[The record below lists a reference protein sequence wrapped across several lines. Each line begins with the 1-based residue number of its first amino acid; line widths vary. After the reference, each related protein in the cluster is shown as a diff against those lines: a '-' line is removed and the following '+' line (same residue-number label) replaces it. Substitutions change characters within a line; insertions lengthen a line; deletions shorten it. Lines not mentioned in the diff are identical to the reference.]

1 MAKHSRTISRKDRR
15 RFHKKHSDEL
25 KTLQEEAENFDLK
38 EHPNLSKFSDLPLT
52 EETLKGLQESGFIDV
67 TDIQREAIPI
77 CLKGQDILGAART
90 GSGKT
95 LAFLVP
101 ILERLTYDKWDEMDG
116 VGALI
121 ISPTRELAVQ
131 TYEVLL
137 KIGRYCSLS
146 AGLVIGGKDY
156 NFERERIGRINI
168 LVGTPGRILQH
179 MDNSASLK
187 LDNLQT
193 LVLDEADRILDMGF
207 RKTIDS
213 ILSELPPERQTML
226 FSATQTKSV
235 KDLARLSL
243 VNPKYISTSAED
255 ESLTPESLDQY
266 YISTELYEKVD
277 LLWSFIKSHLKSKIL
292 VFFSSSKQVH
302 FTYES
307 FRKLR
312 PGIQL
317 LKLHGRQKE
326 KARLETTMTFTHA
339 SHCCLF
345 ATDVVARGLDFPAVD
360 WVIQVDC
367 PEDAATYV
375 HRVGRSARFGRSG
388 KSMIMLLPSEE
399 EPYLQ
404 RLSAKKIEV
413 KKLKVKG
420 SKKKSI
426 RSQLQSLCFESPEL
440 KYLGQK
446 AFISYC
452 KSIFVQKDKDVFDLA
467 KLPLQKF
474 AASLGLPGTPNVKF
488 LKRAQEGKGLSE
500 SELLKIKNKKNAS
513 RKLRLLASADDNG
526 DIKDDKRNR
535 TKYDK
540 MFERKN
546 QSVLSE
552 HYMQMTEGTGN
563 KKDGNEDE
571 DDDFLTVRRKVSDV
585 DDKELPQLEYNAT
598 SKRALKRATSKKLS
612 SKLRGKGSKMV
623 FDESGNAHPVYELQ
637 NMKDVEK
644 EGPVEKLKEKFLEGE
659 KNKLETADMED
670 KNVAKERRAEK
681 KRRRKELERMAR
693 GAEEED
699 EVHTYVVLG
708 NENEDEEASNEVVSS
723 TREDYSDASE
733 GEVPDLDRDLAIG
746 AKEEEELE
754 EKQRK
759 RHSADEG
766 SEMEEDEEK
775 EEQRSSKRAKTSNT
789 DEEDTVIEVEKPE
802 GITDLEALTEKLI
815 NQ

>member
-1 MAKHSRTISRKDRR
+1 MAKHPHSISRRDRR
-15 RFHKKHSDEL
+15 RFHKKHFEEL
-25 KTLQEEAENFDLK
+25 KELQEEAENFDPK
-38 EHPNLSKFSDLPLT
+38 DYPNLSKFSDLPLT
-52 EETLKGLQESGFIDV
+52 EEMQKGLQESGFIDI

-137 KIGRYCSLS
+137 KIGKYCSLS

-156 NFERERIGRINI
+156 KFERERIGRINI

-179 MDNSASLK
+179 MDESASLK
-187 LDNLQT
+187 LDNLQM
-193 LVLDEADRILDMGF
+193 LVFDEADRILDMGF
-207 RKTIDS
+207 KKTIDS

-243 VNPKYISTSAED
+243 VNPKYISTSAD
-255 ESLTPESLDQY
+255 NESLTPESLDQY
-266 YISTELYEKVD
+266 YVSTELYEKVD
-277 LLWSFIKSHLKSKIL
+277 MLWSFIKSHLKSKIL

-326 KARLETTMTFTHA
+326 KARLETTSAFTHA

-388 KSMIMLLPSEE
+388 KSMLMLLPSEE

-404 RLSAKKIEV
+404 RLSTKRIEV

-446 AFISYC
+446 AFVSYC
-452 KSIFVQKDKDVFDLA
+452 KSIFVQKDKDVFDLT

-488 LKRAQEGKGLSE
+488 LKRAQEGKVLSE
-500 SELLKIKNKKNAS
+500 SELLKMKKKKNAS
-513 RKLRLLASADDNG
+513 RKLRLLATADENG
-526 DIKDDKRNR
+526 DIKDDKKSR

-552 HYMQMTEGTGN
+552 HYLQMTEDTAG
-563 KKDGNEDE
+563 KKDGNEDDE
-571 DDDFLTVRRKVSDV
+571 FLTVRRKMSEV
-585 DDKELPQLEYNAT
+585 DDEELPMLEYNAT
-598 SKRALKRATSKKLS
+598 SKRAIKRATSKKLS
-612 SKLRGKGSKMV
+612 AKLKGKGSKMV
-623 FDESGNAHPVYELQ
+623 FDDSGNAHPVYELQ

-644 EGPVEKLKEKFLEGE
+644 EGPVDQLKEKFLKEE
-659 KNKLETADMED
+659 RNKLETADVED

-681 KRRRKELERMAR
+681 KRRRKEIERMAKE
-693 GAEEED
+693 AEEDD

-708 NENEDEEASNEVVSS
+708 NENEDNKASSAEESQSGM
-723 TREDYSDASE
+723 EDD
-733 GEVPDLDRDLAIG
+733 VPDLDRDLAMG

-759 RHSADEG
+759 RSAEDEE
-766 SEMEEDEEK
+766 SEEEK
-775 EEQRSSKRAKTSNT
+775 EEAEPPSKRARIPNG
-789 DEEDTVIEVEKPE
+789 DEEEDDVIEMEKPE
-802 GITDLEALTEKLI
+802 GITDLEALSEKLI
-815 NQ
+815 NE

>member
-1 MAKHSRTISRKDRR
+1 MANHPHSISRRDRR
-15 RFHKKHSDEL
+15 RFHKKHFEEL
-25 KTLQEEAENFDLK
+25 KELQEEAENFDPK
-38 EHPNLSKFSDLPLT
+38 DYPNLSKFSDLPLT
-52 EETLKGLQESGFIDV
+52 EEMQKGLQESGFIDI

-137 KIGRYCSLS
+137 KIGKYCSLS

-156 NFERERIGRINI
+156 KFERERIGRINI

-179 MDNSASLK
+179 MDESASLK
-187 LDNLQT
+187 LDNLQM
-193 LVLDEADRILDMGF
+193 LVFDEADRILDMGF
-207 RKTIDS
+207 KKTIDS

-243 VNPKYISTSAED
+243 VNPKYISTSAD
-255 ESLTPESLDQY
+255 NESLTPESLDQY
-266 YISTELYEKVD
+266 YVSTELYEKVD
-277 LLWSFIKSHLKSKIL
+277 MLWSFIKSHLKSKIL

-326 KARLETTMTFTHA
+326 KARLETTSAFTHA

-388 KSMIMLLPSEE
+388 KSMLMLLPSEE

-404 RLSAKKIEV
+404 RLSTKRIEV

-446 AFISYC
+446 AFVSYC
-452 KSIFVQKDKDVFDLA
+452 KSIFVQKDKDVFDLT

-488 LKRAQEGKGLSE
+488 LKRAQEGKVLSE
-500 SELLKIKNKKNAS
+500 SELLKMKKKKNAS
-513 RKLRLLASADDNG
+513 RKLRLLATADENG
-526 DIKDDKRNR
+526 DIKDDKKSR

-552 HYMQMTEGTGN
+552 HYLQMTEDTAG
-563 KKDGNEDE
+563 KKDGNEDDE
-571 DDDFLTVRRKVSDV
+571 FLTVRRKMSEV
-585 DDKELPQLEYNAT
+585 DDEELPMLEYNAT
-598 SKRALKRATSKKLS
+598 SKRAIKRATSKKLS
-612 SKLRGKGSKMV
+612 AKLKGKGSKMV
-623 FDESGNAHPVYELQ
+623 FDDIGNAHPVYELQ

-644 EGPVEKLKEKFLEGE
+644 EGPVDQLKEKFLKEE
-659 KNKLETADMED
+659 RNKLETADVED

-681 KRRRKELERMAR
+681 KRRRKEIERMAKE
-693 GAEEED
+693 AEEDD

-708 NENEDEEASNEVVSS
+708 NENEDNKASSAEESQSGM
-723 TREDYSDASE
+723 EDD
-733 GEVPDLDRDLAIG
+733 VPDLDRDLAMG

-759 RHSADEG
+759 RSAEDEE
-766 SEMEEDEEK
+766 SEEEK
-775 EEQRSSKRAKTSNT
+775 EEAEPPSKRARILNG
-789 DEEDTVIEVEKPE
+789 DEEEDDVIEMEKPE
-802 GITDLEALTEKLI
+802 GITDLEALSEKLI
-815 NQ
+815 NE

>member
-1 MAKHSRTISRKDRR
+1 MAKHPHSISRRDRR
-15 RFHKKHSDEL
+15 RFHKKHFEKL
-25 KTLQEEAENFDLK
+25 KELQEEAESFDPK
-38 EHPNLSKFSDLPLT
+38 DHPNLSKFSDLPLT
-52 EETLKGLQESGFIDV
+52 EEMQKGLQESGFIDI

-77 CLKGQDILGAART
+77 CLKGQDILGAAKT

-137 KIGRYCSLS
+137 KIGKYCSLS

-156 NFERERIGRINI
+156 KFERERIGRINI

-179 MDNSASLK
+179 MDESASLK
-187 LDNLQT
+187 LDNLQM
-193 LVLDEADRILDMGF
+193 LVFDEADRILDMGF
-207 RKTIDS
+207 KKTIDS

-243 VNPKYISTSAED
+243 VNPKYISTSAD
-255 ESLTPESLDQY
+255 NESLTPESLDQY
-266 YISTELYEKVD
+266 YVSTELYEKVD

-326 KARLETTMTFTHA
+326 KARLETTTAFTHA

-388 KSMIMLLPSEE
+388 KSMLMLLPSEE
-399 EPYLQ
+399 KPYLQ
-404 RLSAKKIEV
+404 RLSTKRIEV
-413 KKLKVKG
+413 MKLKVKG

-446 AFISYC
+446 AFVSYC
-452 KSIFVQKDKDVFDLA
+452 KSIFVQKDKDVFDLT

-488 LKRAQEGKGLSE
+488 LKRAQEGKVLSE
-500 SELLKIKNKKNAS
+500 SELLKMKKKKNAS
-513 RKLRLLASADDNG
+513 RKLRLLATADENG
-526 DIKDDKRNR
+526 DIKDDKKSR

-552 HYMQMTEGTGN
+552 HYLQMTEDTAG
-563 KKDGNEDE
+563 KKDGN
-571 DDDFLTVRRKVSDV
+571 DDDEFLTVRRKMSEV
-585 DDKELPQLEYNAT
+585 DDEELPMLEYNAT
-598 SKRALKRATSKKLS
+598 SKRAIKRATSKKLS
-612 SKLRGKGSKMV
+612 AKLKGKGSKMV
-623 FDESGNAHPVYELQ
+623 FDDSGNAHPVYELQ

-644 EGPVEKLKEKFLEGE
+644 EGPVDQLKEKFLKEE
-659 KNKLETADMED
+659 RNKLETADVED

-681 KRRRKELERMAR
+681 KRRRKEIERMAKE
-693 GAEEED
+693 AEEDD

-708 NENEDEEASNEVVSS
+708 NENEDNQASSAEESQSGV
-723 TREDYSDASE
+723 EDD
-733 GEVPDLDRDLAIG
+733 VPDLDRDLAIG

-759 RHSADEG
+759 RSAEDEE
-766 SEMEEDEEK
+766 SEEEEK
-775 EEQRSSKRAKTSNT
+775 EEAEPPSKRARIPNE
-789 DEEDTVIEVEKPE
+789 DEEEDDVIEMEKPE
-802 GITDLEALTEKLI
+802 GITDLEALSEKLI
-815 NQ
+815 NE

>member
-1 MAKHSRTISRKDRR
+1 MAKHPHSISQRDRR
-15 RFHKKHSDEL
+15 RFHKKHFEEL
-25 KTLQEEAENFDLK
+25 KELQEEAENFDPK
-38 EHPNLSKFSDLPLT
+38 DYPNLSKFSDLPLT
-52 EETLKGLQESGFIDV
+52 EEMQKGLQESGFIDI

-137 KIGRYCSLS
+137 KIGKYCSLS

-156 NFERERIGRINI
+156 KFEQERIGRINI

-179 MDNSASLK
+179 MDESVSLK
-187 LDNLQT
+187 LDNLQM
-193 LVLDEADRILDMGF
+193 LVFDEADRILDMGF
-207 RKTIDS
+207 KKTIDS

-243 VNPKYISTSAED
+243 VNPKYISTSAD
-255 ESLTPESLDQY
+255 NESLTPESLDQY
-266 YISTELYEKVD
+266 YVSTELYEKVD

-326 KARLETTMTFTHA
+326 KARLETTSAFTHA

-388 KSMIMLLPSEE
+388 KSMLMLLPSEE

-404 RLSAKKIEV
+404 RLSTKRIEV

-446 AFISYC
+446 AFVSYC
-452 KSIFVQKDKDVFDLA
+452 KSIFVQKDKDVFDLT

-488 LKRAQEGKGLSE
+488 LKRAQEGKVLSE
-500 SELLKIKNKKNAS
+500 SELLKMKKKKNAS
-513 RKLRLLASADDNG
+513 RKLRLLATADENG
-526 DIKDDKRNR
+526 DIKDDKKSR

-552 HYMQMTEGTGN
+552 HYLQMTEDTAG
-563 KKDGNEDE
+563 KKDGNEDDE
-571 DDDFLTVRRKVSDV
+571 FLTVRRKMSEV
-585 DDKELPQLEYNAT
+585 DDEELPMLEYNAT
-598 SKRALKRATSKKLS
+598 SKRAIKRATSKKLS
-612 SKLRGKGSKMV
+612 AKLKGKGSKMV
-623 FDESGNAHPVYELQ
+623 FDDSGNAHPVYELQ

-644 EGPVEKLKEKFLEGE
+644 EGPVDQLKEKFLKEE
-659 KNKLETADMED
+659 RNKLETADVED

-681 KRRRKELERMAR
+681 KRRRKEIERMAKE
-693 GAEEED
+693 AEEDD

-708 NENEDEEASNEVVSS
+708 NENEDNKASSAEESQSGM
-723 TREDYSDASE
+723 EDD
-733 GEVPDLDRDLAIG
+733 VPDLDRDLAMG

-759 RHSADEG
+759 RSAEDEE
-766 SEMEEDEEK
+766 SEEEK
-775 EEQRSSKRAKTSNT
+775 EEAEPPSKRARIPNG
-789 DEEDTVIEVEKPE
+789 DEEEDDVIEMEKPE
-802 GITDLEALTEKLI
+802 GITDLEALSEKLI
-815 NQ
+815 NE

>member
-1 MAKHSRTISRKDRR
+1 MAKHPHSISRRDRR
-15 RFHKKHSDEL
+15 RFHKKHFEEL
-25 KTLQEEAENFDLK
+25 KELQEEAENFDPK
-38 EHPNLSKFSDLPLT
+38 DYPNLSKFSDLPLT
-52 EETLKGLQESGFIDV
+52 EEMQKGLQESGFIDI

-137 KIGRYCSLS
+137 KIGKYCSLS

-156 NFERERIGRINI
+156 KFERERIGRINI

-179 MDNSASLK
+179 MDESASLK
-187 LDNLQT
+187 LDNLQM
-193 LVLDEADRILDMGF
+193 LVFDEADRILDMGF
-207 RKTIDS
+207 KKTIDS

-243 VNPKYISTSAED
+243 VNPKYISTSAD
-255 ESLTPESLDQY
+255 NESLTPESLDQY
-266 YISTELYEKVD
+266 YVSTELYEKVD
-277 LLWSFIKSHLKSKIL
+277 MLWSFIKSHLKSKIL

-326 KARLETTMTFTHA
+326 KARLETTSAFTHA

-388 KSMIMLLPSEE
+388 KSMLMLLPSEE

-404 RLSAKKIEV
+404 RLSTKRIEV

-446 AFISYC
+446 AFVSYC
-452 KSIFVQKDKDVFDLA
+452 KSIFVQKDKDVFDLT

-488 LKRAQEGKGLSE
+488 LKRAQEGKVLSE
-500 SELLKIKNKKNAS
+500 SELLKMKKKKNAS
-513 RKLRLLASADDNG
+513 RKLRLLATADENG
-526 DIKDDKRNR
+526 DIKDDKKSR

-552 HYMQMTEGTGN
+552 HYLQMTEDTAG
-563 KKDGNEDE
+563 KKDGNEDDE
-571 DDDFLTVRRKVSDV
+571 FLTVRRKMSEV
-585 DDKELPQLEYNAT
+585 DDEELPMLEYNAT
-598 SKRALKRATSKKLS
+598 SKRAIKRATSKKLS
-612 SKLRGKGSKMV
+612 AKLKGKGSKMV
-623 FDESGNAHPVYELQ
+623 FDDIGNAHPVYELQ

-644 EGPVEKLKEKFLEGE
+644 EGPVDQLKEKFLKEE
-659 KNKLETADMED
+659 RNKLETADVED

-681 KRRRKELERMAR
+681 KRRRKEIERMAKE
-693 GAEEED
+693 AEEDD

-708 NENEDEEASNEVVSS
+708 NENEDNKASSAEESQSGM
-723 TREDYSDASE
+723 EDD
-733 GEVPDLDRDLAIG
+733 VPDLDRDLAMG

-759 RHSADEG
+759 RSAEDEE
-766 SEMEEDEEK
+766 SEEEK
-775 EEQRSSKRAKTSNT
+775 EEAEPPSKRARILNG
-789 DEEDTVIEVEKPE
+789 DEEEDDVIEMEKPE
-802 GITDLEALTEKLI
+802 GITDLEALSEKLI
-815 NQ
+815 NE

>member
-1 MAKHSRTISRKDRR
+1 MARHPHSISRRDRR
-15 RFHKKHSDEL
+15 RFHKKHFEKL
-25 KTLQEEAENFDLK
+25 KELQEEAENFDFK
-38 EHPNLSKFSDLPLT
+38 DHPNLSKFSDLPLT
-52 EETLKGLQESGFIDV
+52 EEMKKGLQESGFIDI

-77 CLKGQDILGAART
+77 CLKGQDILGAAKT

-137 KIGRYCSLS
+137 KIGKYCSLS

-156 NFERERIGRINI
+156 KFERERIGRINI

-179 MDNSASLK
+179 MDESASLK
-187 LDNLQT
+187 LDNLQM
-193 LVLDEADRILDMGF
+193 LVFDEADRILDMGF
-207 RKTIDS
+207 KKTIDS

-243 VNPKYISTSAED
+243 VNPKYISTSAD
-255 ESLTPESLDQY
+255 NESLTPESLDQY
-266 YISTELYEKVD
+266 YVSTELYEKVD

-326 KARLETTMTFTHA
+326 KARLETTMAFTHA

-388 KSMIMLLPSEE
+388 KSMLMLLPSEE

-404 RLSAKKIEV
+404 RLSTKRIEV

-446 AFISYC
+446 AFVSYC
-452 KSIFVQKDKDVFDLA
+452 KSIFVQKDKDVFDLT

-488 LKRAQEGKGLSE
+488 LKRAQKGKVLSE
-500 SELLKIKNKKNAS
+500 SELLKMKKKKNAS
-513 RKLRLLASADDNG
+513 RKLRLLATADENG
-526 DIKDDKRNR
+526 DIKDDKKSR

-552 HYMQMTEGTGN
+552 HYLQMTEDTAG
-563 KKDGNEDE
+563 KKDGN
-571 DDDFLTVRRKVSDV
+571 DDDEFLTVRRKMSEV
-585 DDKELPQLEYNAT
+585 DDEELPMLEYNAT
-598 SKRALKRATSKKLS
+598 SKRAIKRATSKKLS
-612 SKLRGKGSKMV
+612 AKLKGKGSKMV
-623 FDESGNAHPVYELQ
+623 FDDSGNAHPVYELQ

-644 EGPVEKLKEKFLEGE
+644 EGPVDQLKEKFLKEE
-659 KNKLETADMED
+659 RNKLETADVED

-681 KRRRKELERMAR
+681 KRRRKEIERMAKE
-693 GAEEED
+693 AEEDD

-708 NENEDEEASNEVVSS
+708 NENEDNQASSAEESQSGV
-723 TREDYSDASE
+723 EDD
-733 GEVPDLDRDLAIG
+733 VPDLDRDLAIG

-759 RHSADEG
+759 RSAEDEE
-766 SEMEEDEEK
+766 SEEEEK
-775 EEQRSSKRAKTSNT
+775 EEAEPPSKRARIPNE
-789 DEEDTVIEVEKPE
+789 DEEEDDVIEMEKPE
-802 GITDLEALTEKLI
+802 GITDLEALSEKLI
-815 NQ
+815 NE

>member
-1 MAKHSRTISRKDRR
+1 MANHPHSISRRDRR
-15 RFHKKHSDEL
+15 RFHKKHFEEL
-25 KTLQEEAENFDLK
+25 KELQEEAENFDPK
-38 EHPNLSKFSDLPLT
+38 DYPNLSKFSDLPLT
-52 EETLKGLQESGFIDV
+52 EEMQKGLQESGFIDI

-137 KIGRYCSLS
+137 KIGKYCSLS

-156 NFERERIGRINI
+156 KFERERIGRINI

-179 MDNSASLK
+179 MDESASLK
-187 LDNLQT
+187 LDNLQM
-193 LVLDEADRILDMGF
+193 LVFDEADRILDMGF
-207 RKTIDS
+207 KKTIDS

-243 VNPKYISTSAED
+243 VNPKYISTSAD
-255 ESLTPESLDQY
+255 NESLTPESLDQY
-266 YISTELYEKVD
+266 YVSTELYEKVD
-277 LLWSFIKSHLKSKIL
+277 MLWSFIKSHLKSKIL

-326 KARLETTMTFTHA
+326 KARLETTSAFTHA

-388 KSMIMLLPSEE
+388 KSMLMLLPSEE

-404 RLSAKKIEV
+404 RLSTKRIEV

-446 AFISYC
+446 AFVSYC
-452 KSIFVQKDKDVFDLA
+452 KSIFVQKDKDVFDLT

-488 LKRAQEGKGLSE
+488 LKRAQEGKVLSE
-500 SELLKIKNKKNAS
+500 SELLKMKKKKNAS
-513 RKLRLLASADDNG
+513 RKLRLLATADENG
-526 DIKDDKRNR
+526 DIKDDKKSR

-552 HYMQMTEGTGN
+552 HYLQMTEDTAG
-563 KKDGNEDE
+563 KKDGNEDDE
-571 DDDFLTVRRKVSDV
+571 FLTVRRKMSEV
-585 DDKELPQLEYNAT
+585 DDEELPMLEYNAT
-598 SKRALKRATSKKLS
+598 SKRAIKRATSKKLS
-612 SKLRGKGSKMV
+612 AKLKGKGSKMV
-623 FDESGNAHPVYELQ
+623 FDDIGNAHPVYELQ

-644 EGPVEKLKEKFLEGE
+644 EGPVDQLKEKFLKEE
-659 KNKLETADMED
+659 RNKLETADVED

-681 KRRRKELERMAR
+681 KRRRKEIERMAKE
-693 GAEEED
+693 AEEDD

-708 NENEDEEASNEVVSS
+708 NENEDNKASSAEESQSGM
-723 TREDYSDASE
+723 EDD
-733 GEVPDLDRDLAIG
+733 VPDLDRDLAMG

-759 RHSADEG
+759 RSAEDEE
-766 SEMEEDEEK
+766 SEEEK
-775 EEQRSSKRAKTSNT
+775 EEAEPPSKRARIPNG
-789 DEEDTVIEVEKPE
+789 DEEEDDVIEMEKPE
-802 GITDLEALTEKLI
+802 GITDLEALSEKLI
-815 NQ
+815 NE

>member
-1 MAKHSRTISRKDRR
+1 MAKHPHSISRRDRR
-15 RFHKKHSDEL
+15 RFHKKHFEEL
-25 KTLQEEAENFDLK
+25 KELQEEAENFDPK
-38 EHPNLSKFSDLPLT
+38 DYPNLSKFSDLPLT
-52 EETLKGLQESGFIDV
+52 EEMQKGLQESGFIDI

-137 KIGRYCSLS
+137 KIGKYCSLS

-156 NFERERIGRINI
+156 KFERERIGRINI

-179 MDNSASLK
+179 MDESASLK
-187 LDNLQT
+187 LDNLQM
-193 LVLDEADRILDMGF
+193 LVFDEADRILDMGF
-207 RKTIDS
+207 KKTIDS

-243 VNPKYISTSAED
+243 VNPKYISTSAD
-255 ESLTPESLDQY
+255 NESLTPESLDQY
-266 YISTELYEKVD
+266 YVSTELYEKVD
-277 LLWSFIKSHLKSKIL
+277 MLWSFIKSHLKSKIL

-326 KARLETTMTFTHA
+326 KARLETTSAFTHA

-388 KSMIMLLPSEE
+388 KSMLMLLPSEE

-404 RLSAKKIEV
+404 RLSTKRIEV

-446 AFISYC
+446 AFVSYC
-452 KSIFVQKDKDVFDLA
+452 KSIFVQKDKDVFDLT

-488 LKRAQEGKGLSE
+488 LKRAQEGKVLSE
-500 SELLKIKNKKNAS
+500 SELLKMKKKKNAS
-513 RKLRLLASADDNG
+513 RKLRLLATADENG
-526 DIKDDKRNR
+526 DIKDDKKSR

-552 HYMQMTEGTGN
+552 HYLQMTEDTAG
-563 KKDGNEDE
+563 KKDGNEDDE
-571 DDDFLTVRRKVSDV
+571 FLTVRRKMSEV
-585 DDKELPQLEYNAT
+585 DDEELPMLEYNAT
-598 SKRALKRATSKKLS
+598 SKRAIKRATSKKLS
-612 SKLRGKGSKMV
+612 AKLKGKGSKMV
-623 FDESGNAHPVYELQ
+623 FDDSGNAHPVYELQ

-644 EGPVEKLKEKFLEGE
+644 EGPVDQLKEKFLKEE
-659 KNKLETADMED
+659 RNKLETADVED

-681 KRRRKELERMAR
+681 KRRRKEIERMAKE
-693 GAEEED
+693 AEEDD

-708 NENEDEEASNEVVSS
+708 NENEDNKASSAEESQSGM
-723 TREDYSDASE
+723 EDD
-733 GEVPDLDRDLAIG
+733 VPDLDRDLAMG

-759 RHSADEG
+759 RSAEDEE
-766 SEMEEDEEK
+766 SEEEK
-775 EEQRSSKRAKTSNT
+775 EEAEPPSKRARILNG
-789 DEEDTVIEVEKPE
+789 DEEEDDVIEMEKPE
-802 GITDLEALTEKLI
+802 GITDLEALSEKLI
-815 NQ
+815 NE

>member
-1 MAKHSRTISRKDRR
+1 MANHPHSISRRDRR
-15 RFHKKHSDEL
+15 RFHKKHFEEL
-25 KTLQEEAENFDLK
+25 KELQEEAENFDPK
-38 EHPNLSKFSDLPLT
+38 DYPNLSKFSDLPLT
-52 EETLKGLQESGFIDV
+52 EEMQKGLQESGFIDI

-137 KIGRYCSLS
+137 KIGKYCSLS

-156 NFERERIGRINI
+156 KFERERIGRINI

-179 MDNSASLK
+179 MDESASLK
-187 LDNLQT
+187 LDNLQM
-193 LVLDEADRILDMGF
+193 LVFDEADRILDMGF
-207 RKTIDS
+207 KKTIDS

-243 VNPKYISTSAED
+243 VNPKYISTSAD
-255 ESLTPESLDQY
+255 NESLTPESLDQY
-266 YISTELYEKVD
+266 YVSTELYEKVD
-277 LLWSFIKSHLKSKIL
+277 MLWSFIKSHLKSKIL

-326 KARLETTMTFTHA
+326 KARLETTSAFTHA

-388 KSMIMLLPSEE
+388 KSMLMLLPSEE

-404 RLSAKKIEV
+404 RLSTKRIEV

-446 AFISYC
+446 AFVSYC
-452 KSIFVQKDKDVFDLA
+452 KSIFVQKDKDVFDLT

-488 LKRAQEGKGLSE
+488 LKRAQEGKVLSE
-500 SELLKIKNKKNAS
+500 SELLKMKKKKNAS
-513 RKLRLLASADDNG
+513 RKLRLLATADENG
-526 DIKDDKRNR
+526 DIKDDKKSR

-552 HYMQMTEGTGN
+552 HYLQMTEDTAG
-563 KKDGNEDE
+563 KKDGNEDDE
-571 DDDFLTVRRKVSDV
+571 FLTVRRKMSEV
-585 DDKELPQLEYNAT
+585 DDEELPMLEYNAT
-598 SKRALKRATSKKLS
+598 SKRAIKRATSKKLS
-612 SKLRGKGSKMV
+612 AKLKGKGSKMV
-623 FDESGNAHPVYELQ
+623 FDDSGNAHPVYELQ

-644 EGPVEKLKEKFLEGE
+644 EGPVDQLKEKFLKEE
-659 KNKLETADMED
+659 RNKLETADVED

-681 KRRRKELERMAR
+681 KRRRKEIERMAKE
-693 GAEEED
+693 AEEDD

-708 NENEDEEASNEVVSS
+708 NENEDNKASSAEESQSGM
-723 TREDYSDASE
+723 EDD
-733 GEVPDLDRDLAIG
+733 VPDLDRDLAMG

-759 RHSADEG
+759 RSAEDEE
-766 SEMEEDEEK
+766 SEEEK
-775 EEQRSSKRAKTSNT
+775 EEAEPPSKRARIPNG
-789 DEEDTVIEVEKPE
+789 DEEEDDVIEMEKPE
-802 GITDLEALTEKLI
+802 GITDLEALSEKLI
-815 NQ
+815 NE